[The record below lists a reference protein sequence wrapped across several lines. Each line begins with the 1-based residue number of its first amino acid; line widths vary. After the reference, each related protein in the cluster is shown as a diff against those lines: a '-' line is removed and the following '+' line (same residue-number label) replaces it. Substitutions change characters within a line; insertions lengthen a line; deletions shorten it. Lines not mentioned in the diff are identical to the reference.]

1 MEVITAWQQE
11 FKSLVKRIYPR
22 FARSESRKQVS
33 QYLQGLMSQVER
45 KNGWQLAE
53 SLGQSTPYNIEQ
65 FLYRAQWSADEVR
78 DDLRAYV
85 VEQLGDAGA
94 VLVIDETG
102 FLKKGNQSVGVQKQY
117 CGTVGRV
124 TNCQIGVFLGYASVK
139 GQTLLDRALYL
150 PESWTS
156 DRERCRKA
164 GVPDEVEFATK
175 PELARQMIERALT
188 AQVPASWV
196 TGDSVYG
203 GHYPLRNWLEAHPI
217 AYVMGLSP
225 KDTLLNLKRWSQRVS
240 TWLADLPTEG
250 WSRLSAGEG
259 SQGPRECDWLRL
271 PLADPKTPGWKRW
284 LLLRRSLSDPTE
296 VTPYICFAPAE
307 TTLETLVQVAGTR
320 WTVEG
325 CFESTKQEVG
335 LDEYEVRSYQG
346 WYRHITLA
354 CLAHAFLA
362 VLRAKGLDPLAEAEK
377 AEAEKK
383 TNPQPS
389 SLTTFKVRRGLISP

>member
-1 MEVITAWQQE
+1 MEVIIAWQQE
-11 FKSLVKRIYPR
+11 FKSLVKRIFPR
-22 FARSESRKQVS
+22 FARSQSRKQAS
-33 QYLQGLMSQVER
+33 QYLQGLLSQVER

-65 FLYRAQWSADEVR
+65 FLYRAKWSADEVR

-85 VEQLGDAGA
+85 VEHLGDPGA

-102 FLKKGNQSVGVQKQY
+102 FLKKGSHSVGVQVQY

-124 TNCQIGVFLGYASVK
+124 TNCQIGVFLAYASVK
-139 GQTLLDRALYL
+139 GQSLLDRALYL
-150 PESWTS
+150 PESWTN

-164 GVPDEVEFATK
+164 GVPDTVGFATK
-175 PELARQMIERALT
+175 PELARQMIARALT
-188 AQVPASWV
+188 AQVPAAWV

-203 GHYPLRNWLEAHPI
+203 GHYPLRNWLEGYPI
-217 AYVMGLSP
+217 GYVLAVSP
-225 KDTLLNLKRWSQRVS
+225 KDTLLNLRRWPQRVS

-259 SQGPRECDWLRL
+259 SQGPREYDWLRL

-284 LLLRRSLSDPTE
+284 LLFRRSLSDPTE
-296 VTPYICFAPAE
+296 VTPYICFAPAD
-307 TTLETLVQVAGTR
+307 TPLETLVQVAGTR
-320 WTVEG
+320 WTVES
-325 CFESTKQEVG
+325 CFETTKQEVG
-335 LDEYEVRSYQG
+335 LDEYEVRTYQG

-362 VLRAKGLDPLAEAEK
+362 VLRAKGLDPLVEAEK

-383 TNPQPS
+383 TKPQPS
-389 SLTTFKVRRGLISP
+389 SLTTFKARRGLISP